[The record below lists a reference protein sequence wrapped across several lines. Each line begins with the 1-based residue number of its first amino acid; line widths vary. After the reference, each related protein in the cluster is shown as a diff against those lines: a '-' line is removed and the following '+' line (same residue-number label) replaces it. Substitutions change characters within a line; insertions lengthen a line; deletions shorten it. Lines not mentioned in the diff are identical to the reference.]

1 MKYRGKGINWTEAED
16 KAILDGKMPS
26 GRVPTQV
33 YNRRSKLKKNF
44 GNVTRQLC
52 RTLLWR
58 LDYMARMGLF
68 VESDGRFFEW
78 VWRSIKRK
86 CYNTNDKEI

>member
-26 GRVPTQV
+26 GRVPSQV

-68 VESDGRFFEW
+68 LESDKKFFDNFAGA
-78 VWRSIKRK
+78 IKK
-86 CYNTNDKEI
+86 KVL

>member
-1 MKYRGKGINWTEAED
+1 MKYRGKGINWTESED
-16 KAILDGKMPS
+16 KAILEGKMPP
-26 GRVPTQV
+26 GRAPTQV

-58 LDYMARMGLF
+58 LDYMTKMGLF
-68 VESDGRFFEW
+68 AESDKKFFY
-78 VWRSIKRK
+78 VVASRIKK
-86 CYNTNDKEI
+86 KVL

>member
-16 KAILDGKMPS
+16 KAILDGKMPA

-68 VESDGRFFEW
+68 LESDKKFFDNFATA
-78 VWRSIKRK
+78 VKK
-86 CYNTNDKEI
+86 KML

>member
-16 KAILDGKMPS
+16 KAILDGKMPA
-26 GRVPTQV
+26 GRIPSQV

-58 LDYMARMGLF
+58 LDYMAKMGLF
-68 VESDGRFFEW
+68 LESDKNFFGNAAAA
-78 VWRSIKRK
+78 IKK
-86 CYNTNDKEI
+86 KLL